1 MKIYD
6 LSHPFGPMTPLFP
19 LPGQRQDITLQ
30 RVEFHGRFRKQSTVY
45 HGTLHVA
52 THMDAPI
59 HVLDGGIALDQIP
72 LEKCYGTGVIV
83 DFRYMLDKKWYPI
96 TSEDLEKATPRIE
109 PGDFV
114 VLNTGWHKFWKVK
127 NYDYFNYGAGL
138 VPDGAEW
145 LVKKRIKACAIDNC
159 GLDTVLAQH
168 PLSERMPWLYKE
180 YKKETGGDAD
190 EEFPAYEPCEKIL
203 LGNGIPCI
211 ENAGGDIDLV
221 TGKRCTIAGFPF
233 RLQYGDG
240 GMVRLVAIVD
250 E

>member
-138 VPDGAEW
+138 VPDGAEG
-145 LVKKRIKACAIDNC
+145 LVKKGIKACAIDNC

-168 PLSERMPWLYKE
+168 PLSERMP
-180 YKKETGGDAD
+180 
-190 EEFPAYEPCEKIL
+190 
-203 LGNGIPCI
+203 
-211 ENAGGDIDLV
+211 
-221 TGKRCTIAGFPF
+221 
-233 RLQYGDG
+233 
-240 GMVRLVAIVD
+240 
-250 E
+250 